1 MKPSHRRAA
10 LVAVISALTFSFY
23 SPISQGQDKEK
34 ADGPLIYGEGGMSI
48 VLPRDPGSPDT
59 LDELLNDPLF
69 TLEPDH
75 DFTYYSKRWSV
86 LNSRLHQLTGKRTTD
101 LHNSINPLN
110 ATQQERKDMLNKIY
124 ELEREYTS
132 AFNAKAIPIFT
143 PFFKKFAFDDSL
155 AELESARAFAMYVAV
170 LAQSRRFDELA
181 ELRDELLKKEQELKE
196 KEDSPQDEAQ
206 RITQKIRQLN
216 DSLYNPL
223 LRLELDF
230 RQGADNSA
238 KAPQVKIVCDELVEA
253 LKKDPRLSMLCDNFY
268 AVVGRSVD
276 SKLAREFREAALPYY
291 NLEVAREEVGVRH
304 GGMHSVADYS
314 SILLAEPYELDESMF
329 EIPLD
334 ESNAF
339 YNERLTALEGA
350 MVEYER
356 SVHTQKE
363 TREMRTR
370 NFVAQNKVKL
380 LLALNAAKSGEQIR
394 VRELVTTPFTT
405 AEYERLQAD
414 FAQETK
420 KPLAEWRRLYVDALS
435 VVILSHELQRAI
447 QQSDEETLKVGD
459 KIIKRALA
467 GGAALDALPL
477 FLNSIYL
484 SRNRDV
490 ARQFVERVGEK
501 FSHSTSVDAS
511 IVKRLENELTNL
523 SAQGA
528 PLQRTLNAS
537 GVSQPR

>member
-1 MKPSHRRAA
+1 
-10 LVAVISALTFSFY
+10 
-23 SPISQGQDKEK
+23 
-34 ADGPLIYGEGGMSI
+34 
-48 VLPRDPGSPDT
+48 
-59 LDELLNDPLF
+59 
-69 TLEPDH
+69 
-75 DFTYYSKRWSV
+75 
-86 LNSRLHQLTGKRTTD
+86 
-101 LHNSINPLN
+101 
-110 ATQQERKDMLNKIY
+110 
-124 ELEREYTS
+124 
-132 AFNAKAIPIFT
+132 
-143 PFFKKFAFDDSL
+143 
-155 AELESARAFAMYVAV
+155 
-170 LAQSRRFDELA
+170 
-181 ELRDELLKKEQELKE
+181 
-196 KEDSPQDEAQ
+196 
-206 RITQKIRQLN
+206 
-216 DSLYNPL
+216 
-223 LRLELDF
+223 
-230 RQGADNSA
+230 
-238 KAPQVKIVCDELVEA
+238 
-253 LKKDPRLSMLCDNFY
+253 
-268 AVVGRSVD
+268 
-276 SKLAREFREAALPYY
+276 
-291 NLEVAREEVGVRH
+291 
-304 GGMHSVADYS
+304 
-314 SILLAEPYELDESMF
+314 
-329 EIPLD
+329 
-334 ESNAF
+334 
-339 YNERLTALEGA
+339 
-350 MVEYER
+350 
-356 SVHTQKE
+356 
-363 TREMRTR
+363 MRTR